1 MRTKN
6 YQVVNSV
13 HLYGRIVSLCM
24 ILANL
29 AILPSQP
36 LLKFLIL
43 KKYYMSK
50 PSLPQTS
57 KTLSRNVVADQGTV
71 KRQRKRS
78 RSNGKN
84 GDVLISAVVSSYLLT
99 HLHHVLQRAEYGA
112 SKEGRSSHAANFAQL
127 RKVLCMD
134 ARSMKDASALGLKES
149 DLDICN
155 ESAGFETK
163 AA

>member
-1 MRTKN
+1 
-6 YQVVNSV
+6 
-13 HLYGRIVSLCM
+13 
-24 ILANL
+24 
-29 AILPSQP
+29 
-36 LLKFLIL
+36 
-43 KKYYMSK
+43 MSK

-57 KTLSRNVVADQGTV
+57 KSLSSGDVVDKGGI
-71 KRQRKRS
+71 KRRRRKS
-78 RSNGKN
+78 RRDSTN
-84 GDVLISAVVSSYLLT
+84 GDVVISAVVSSYLLT

-149 DLDICN
+149 DLEKCN
-155 ESAGFETK
+155 ESPGFQTK

>member
-1 MRTKN
+1 
-6 YQVVNSV
+6 
-13 HLYGRIVSLCM
+13 
-24 ILANL
+24 
-29 AILPSQP
+29 
-36 LLKFLIL
+36 
-43 KKYYMSK
+43 MSK

-57 KTLSRNVVADQGTV
+57 KPLSSSIVVEKGVV
-71 KRQRKRS
+71 KRPRRKGRRNS
-78 RSNGKN
+78 TN

-112 SKEGRSSHAANFAQL
+112 NKEGRSSHAANFAQL

-149 DLDICN
+149 DSDQCN
-155 ESAGFETK
+155 GSNSFQTK

>member
-1 MRTKN
+1 
-6 YQVVNSV
+6 
-13 HLYGRIVSLCM
+13 
-24 ILANL
+24 
-29 AILPSQP
+29 
-36 LLKFLIL
+36 
-43 KKYYMSK
+43 MSK

-57 KTLSRNVVADQGTV
+57 KSLSSNVVSNKGTV
-71 KRQRKRS
+71 KRQRRKS

-112 SKEGRSSHAANFAQL
+112 SREGRSSHAANFAQL

-149 DLDICN
+149 ELDMCN
-155 ESAGFETK
+155 ESTGFETK

>member
-1 MRTKN
+1 
-6 YQVVNSV
+6 
-13 HLYGRIVSLCM
+13 
-24 ILANL
+24 
-29 AILPSQP
+29 
-36 LLKFLIL
+36 
-43 KKYYMSK
+43 MSK

-57 KTLSRNVVADQGTV
+57 KPLSTNVVVDKGTV
-71 KRQRKRS
+71 KRSRRKS
-78 RSNGKN
+78 RRNGNK

-112 SKEGRSSHAANFAQL
+112 SQEGRSSHAANFAQL

-149 DLDICN
+149 DLDKCN
-155 ESAGFETK
+155 ESNGFETK

>member
-1 MRTKN
+1 
-6 YQVVNSV
+6 
-13 HLYGRIVSLCM
+13 
-24 ILANL
+24 
-29 AILPSQP
+29 
-36 LLKFLIL
+36 
-43 KKYYMSK
+43 MSK

-57 KTLSRNVVADQGTV
+57 KPLSSSVVDGKRAIKRPRRKNRRN
-71 KRQRKRS
+71 
-78 RSNGKN
+78 NPN
-84 GDVLISAVVSSYLLT
+84 GDVVISAVVSSYLLT

-149 DLDICN
+149 DLELRN
-155 ESAGFETK
+155 ESSGFETK

>member
-1 MRTKN
+1 MGN
-6 YQVVNSV
+6 
-13 HLYGRIVSLCM
+13 
-24 ILANL
+24 
-29 AILPSQP
+29 
-36 LLKFLIL
+36 FLI
-43 KKYYMSK
+43 KKELFMST

-57 KTLSRNVVADQGTV
+57 KPLSSSVVVEKGSV
-71 KRQRKRS
+71 KRS
-78 RSNGKN
+78 RRKGRRNTKN

-112 SKEGRSSHAANFAQL
+112 SKEGRSSQASNFAQL

-149 DLDICN
+149 DLDMCN
-155 ESAGFETK
+155 QSAGFETK

>member
-1 MRTKN
+1 
-6 YQVVNSV
+6 
-13 HLYGRIVSLCM
+13 
-24 ILANL
+24 
-29 AILPSQP
+29 
-36 LLKFLIL
+36 
-43 KKYYMSK
+43 MSK
-50 PSLPQTS
+50 PSLPQAS
-57 KTLSRNVVADQGTV
+57 KALSANVVANKGTV
-71 KRQRKRS
+71 KRQRRKS

-112 SKEGRSSHAANFAQL
+112 SQEGRSSHAANFAQL

-149 DLDICN
+149 DLDMSS

>member
-1 MRTKN
+1 
-6 YQVVNSV
+6 
-13 HLYGRIVSLCM
+13 
-24 ILANL
+24 
-29 AILPSQP
+29 
-36 LLKFLIL
+36 
-43 KKYYMSK
+43 MSK

-57 KTLSRNVVADQGTV
+57 QPLSANAVANKGPV
-71 KRQRKRS
+71 KRQRRKT

-84 GDVLISAVVSSYLLT
+84 ADVLISAVVSSYLLT

-149 DLDICN
+149 DLDMCN
-155 ESAGFETK
+155 ESHDCETK

>member
-1 MRTKN
+1 
-6 YQVVNSV
+6 
-13 HLYGRIVSLCM
+13 
-24 ILANL
+24 
-29 AILPSQP
+29 
-36 LLKFLIL
+36 
-43 KKYYMSK
+43 MSK

-57 KTLSRNVVADQGTV
+57 KALSTNVVANKGTV
-71 KRQRKRS
+71 KRQRRKS

-155 ESAGFETK
+155 ESTGFETK

>member
-1 MRTKN
+1 
-6 YQVVNSV
+6 
-13 HLYGRIVSLCM
+13 
-24 ILANL
+24 
-29 AILPSQP
+29 
-36 LLKFLIL
+36 
-43 KKYYMSK
+43 MSK
-50 PSLPQTS
+50 PSLPKTS
-57 KTLSRNVVADQGTV
+57 QSICTNVVADKGAV
-71 KRQRKRS
+71 KRQRRKS

-134 ARSMKDASALGLKES
+134 ARSMKDASAVGLKES
-149 DLDICN
+149 DLDMCN
-155 ESAGFETK
+155 GSSCLETK

>member
-1 MRTKN
+1 
-6 YQVVNSV
+6 
-13 HLYGRIVSLCM
+13 
-24 ILANL
+24 
-29 AILPSQP
+29 
-36 LLKFLIL
+36 
-43 KKYYMSK
+43 MSK

-57 KTLSRNVVADQGTV
+57 KALSANVVANKGTV
-71 KRQRKRS
+71 KRQRRKS

-149 DLDICN
+149 DLDMCN
-155 ESAGFETK
+155 ESSDFETK
-163 AA
+163 VA

>member
-1 MRTKN
+1 MT
-6 YQVVNSV
+6 
-13 HLYGRIVSLCM
+13 
-24 ILANL
+24 
-29 AILPSQP
+29 
-36 LLKFLIL
+36 
-43 KKYYMSK
+43 K

-57 KTLSRNVVADQGTV
+57 QSLSSSVVDDQIV
-71 KRQRKRS
+71 IKRPRKKS
-78 RSNGKN
+78 RRKSKN

-112 SKEGRSSHAANFAQL
+112 NKEGRSSHAANFAQL

-149 DLDICN
+149 DLDSCN

>member
-1 MRTKN
+1 MT
-6 YQVVNSV
+6 
-13 HLYGRIVSLCM
+13 
-24 ILANL
+24 
-29 AILPSQP
+29 
-36 LLKFLIL
+36 
-43 KKYYMSK
+43 K

-57 KTLSRNVVADQGTV
+57 NHLSANVVAKKVTV
-71 KRQRKRS
+71 KRQRRKS

-149 DLDICN
+149 DLEMCN
-155 ESAGFETK
+155 ETTGLETK

>member
-1 MRTKN
+1 
-6 YQVVNSV
+6 
-13 HLYGRIVSLCM
+13 
-24 ILANL
+24 
-29 AILPSQP
+29 
-36 LLKFLIL
+36 
-43 KKYYMSK
+43 MSK

-57 KTLSRNVVADQGTV
+57 KSLDTNFVAAKAKV
-71 KRQRKRS
+71 KRQRRKS

-112 SKEGRSSHAANFAQL
+112 SQEGRSSHAANFAQL

-149 DLDICN
+149 DLDMCN
-155 ESAGFETK
+155 ESTGFETK

>member
-1 MRTKN
+1 
-6 YQVVNSV
+6 
-13 HLYGRIVSLCM
+13 
-24 ILANL
+24 
-29 AILPSQP
+29 
-36 LLKFLIL
+36 
-43 KKYYMSK
+43 MSK

-57 KTLSRNVVADQGTV
+57 KPLSASCVADKATV
-71 KRQRKRS
+71 KRQRRKS

-112 SKEGRSSHAANFAQL
+112 SKEGKSSHAANFAQL

-149 DLDICN
+149 DLDMCN
-155 ESAGFETK
+155 ESNGFETK

>member
-1 MRTKN
+1 
-6 YQVVNSV
+6 
-13 HLYGRIVSLCM
+13 
-24 ILANL
+24 
-29 AILPSQP
+29 
-36 LLKFLIL
+36 
-43 KKYYMSK
+43 MSK
-50 PSLPQTS
+50 PSLPQTTKPLAS
-57 KTLSRNVVADQGTV
+57 SVVADQGSL
-71 KRQRKRS
+71 KRPRS
-78 RSNGKN
+78 KKSRRSGTN

-149 DLDICN
+149 DSDMCN
-155 ESAGFETK
+155 ESPGFQTK